1 MATVLLQ
8 DAQDPREVALLDQ
21 VMVSIALAELEED
34 SQRRGVSAEDIATLV
49 AAVTD
54 AVVGQGPF
62 AF

>member
-54 AVVGQGPF
+54 AVVGQGPL